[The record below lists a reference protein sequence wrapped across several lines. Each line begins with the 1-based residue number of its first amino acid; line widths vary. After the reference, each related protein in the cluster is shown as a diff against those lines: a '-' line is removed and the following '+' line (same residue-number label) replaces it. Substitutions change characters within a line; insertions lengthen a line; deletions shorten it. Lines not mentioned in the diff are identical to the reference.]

1 MGRESLSGAV
11 RTRRGAADR
20 DDLISCWAPTDLG
33 GRGPPLGPSVHH
45 AGCARLGRCL
55 EPSCMRRHAP
65 ASGRGFS
72 ISDSR
77 SCRLSKSS
85 GAGRRSARSERLPF
99 LGHGSAYM
107 SQPPAT
113 IAPGRTSGPDE
124 VEMPVLVMIVL
135 SLLLAAVA
143 ALAGYLAGCERTRR
157 CSSAEHA
164 AAAARIAAADLDVV
178 RLRTEL
184 DSSRATVLERDALLD
199 STFERLHRELG
210 AMSADVLERNSRV
223 FLDLAAERM
232 GAQRELAGAD
242 LDSRRDAVDALVA
255 PLRESLER
263 IEVQTRSVEKART
276 EAYGALSEQVRSLND
291 AQMAL
296 RSETRG
302 LVQAL
307 RSPTTRG
314 RWGELTL
321 RRAVEHAGMVA
332 HCDFYEQVTAD
343 ADGSRARPD
352 LVVRVPGGGR
362 VVVDAKTPLAAFL
375 DSVECTD
382 ETRRTDLIT
391 SHAKQVRTHVEALA
405 AKSYWSQFESTP
417 DFVVMFVPGEAF
429 LAAAL
434 DADPSLLDSA
444 AERGVILSTPTT
456 LIALL
461 RTVALGWRQEQVAEN
476 AEEVRRIGVE
486 LHARL
491 RTLVDHLDD
500 VRKGLART
508 VESYNKLIGSF
519 EGRVL
524 VQARR
529 FESLGASDGPAIGG
543 LTPVEPHFR
552 NVS

>member
-1 MGRESLSGAV
+1 MFA
-11 RTRRGAADR
+11 
-20 DDLISCWAPTDLG
+20 
-33 GRGPPLGPSVHH
+33 
-45 AGCARLGRCL
+45 
-55 EPSCMRRHAP
+55 
-65 ASGRGFS
+65 
-72 ISDSR
+72 
-77 SCRLSKSS
+77 
-85 GAGRRSARSERLPF
+85 
-99 LGHGSAYM
+99 
-107 SQPPAT
+107 
-113 IAPGRTSGPDE
+113 
-124 VEMPVLVMIVL
+124 MIVL
-135 SLLLAAVA
+135 SLLLAGIA

-157 CSSAEHA
+157 A
-164 AAAARIAAADLDVV
+164 ASTDQADAAARASAAEREAV
-178 RLRTEL
+178 RLQTEL
-184 DSSRATVLERDALLD
+184 DHARATVLERDAVLD
-199 STFERLHRELG
+199 STFDRLRSELG
-210 AMSADVLERNSRV
+210 AMSTEVLERNNRV
-223 FLDLAAERM
+223 FLDLATERM
-232 GAQRELAGAD
+232 SAHRELAGAD

-263 IEVQTRSVEKART
+263 IEVQTRSVEKARS

-291 AQMAL
+291 AQVAL
-296 RSETRG
+296 QTETRS

-332 HCDFYEQVTAD
+332 HCDFDEQVTTG
-343 ADGSRARPD
+343 ADGSRVRPD
-352 LVVRVPGGGR
+352 LVVRIPGGGC
-362 VVVDAKTPLAAFL
+362 VVVDAKAPLSAFL
-375 DSVECTD
+375 DSLECAD
-382 ETRRTDLIT
+382 EARRSELIGT
-391 SHAKQVRTHVEALA
+391 HAKQVRAHVDALA
-405 AKSYWSQFESTP
+405 AKSYWSKFESTP

-434 DADPSLLDSA
+434 DADPSLLDNA

-461 RTVALGWRQEQVAEN
+461 RTVALGWRQEQIAEN
-476 AEEVRRIGVE
+476 AEAVRKIGVE

-529 FESLGASDGPAIGG
+529 FEALGAADGPELGT